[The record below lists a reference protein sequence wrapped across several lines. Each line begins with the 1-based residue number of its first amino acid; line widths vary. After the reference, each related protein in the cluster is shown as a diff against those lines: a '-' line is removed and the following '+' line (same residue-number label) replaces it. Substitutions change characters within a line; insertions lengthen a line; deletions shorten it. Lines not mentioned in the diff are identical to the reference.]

1 MRHRIATT
9 GALAGAL
16 LALCVPAA
24 VAHVTL
30 QPEEAPAGGFARLD
44 VRVPT
49 ERDNAST
56 TKVRVQFP
64 PGFLFISTEPEPGWR
79 IQVKKERLAKPVEV
93 FGEQIREQVDEVVL
107 TAGSGAA
114 IKPGEFRDFG
124 LSLRMPEKPGSSVT
138 FKALQTYSNGEVVRW
153 IGPPDAEEPAPQ
165 VRITAAEEEG
175 GAATEDDAEQ
185 DAGTPAA
192 AADDDGEDDDE
203 PSMGLVIAALVLG
216 GLGLLAGLAGLSA
229 ARRTRQT

>member
-16 LALCVPAA
+16 LALCVPTA

-165 VRITAAEEEG
+165 VRIAAAEEE
-175 GAATEDDAEQ
+175 
-185 DAGTPAA
+185 DAGTPASA
-192 AADDDGEDDDE
+192 PASAEDDGEDEDDDDE

-216 GLGLLAGLAGLSA
+216 GLGLLAGLGGLSA
-229 ARRTRQT
+229 ARRARRT